1 VGLSVLVVTG
11 ASRGIG
17 AATARLA
24 GRRGHAVAVNYNSSP
39 EAAEKVVG
47 DIEAAGGRAL
57 AISADV
63 STDEGVTSL
72 FKTVDA
78 ELGSVTA
85 LFANA
90 GIIQPN
96 LSITEYD
103 AELLS
108 RIWRVNLTSQFLSCR
123 EAVKRMS
130 TDLGGRGGQIVI
142 MSSAAS
148 RIGNPGT
155 IMAYAA
161 STGGSDTLTIGLAKE
176 VAGQGIRVN
185 GVRPGLIETD
195 IHAGTGDPNRIQN
208 LMDGVPMGRPG
219 SAEEVAE
226 AVVWLLSKSASYM
239 TGAIVDVSGGR

>member
-1 VGLSVLVVTG
+1 MSVLVVTG
-11 ASRGIG
+11 ASQGIG
-17 AATARLA
+17 AATARMA
-24 GRRGHAVAVNYNSSP
+24 ARRGYAVAVNYNSSP
-39 EAAEKVVG
+39 DAANQVVR
-47 DIEAAGGRAL
+47 DIEAGGGRAVS
-57 AISADV
+57 IRADV

-72 FKTVDA
+72 FETVDA
-78 ELGSVTA
+78 ELGPVTA
-85 LFANA
+85 MFANA

-96 LSITEYD
+96 MPITEYD

-130 TDLGGRGGQIVI
+130 TDLGGGGGQIVI

-161 STGGSDTLTIGLAKE
+161 SKGGSDTLTIGLAKE
-176 VAGQGIRVN
+176 VARQGIRVN
-185 GVRPGLIETD
+185 GVRPGLIETG
-195 IHAGTGDPNRIQN
+195 IHAGTGDPDRIQN
-208 LMDGVPMGRPG
+208 LMDGVPMWRPG

-226 AVVWLLSKSASYM
+226 AVLWLCSESASYL

>member
-1 VGLSVLVVTG
+1 MSVLVVTG
-11 ASRGIG
+11 ASQGIG
-17 AATARLA
+17 AATARMA
-24 GRRGHAVAVNYNSSP
+24 ARRGYAVAVNYNSSP
-39 EAAEKVVG
+39 DAANQVVR
-47 DIEAAGGRAL
+47 DIEAGGGRAVS
-57 AISADV
+57 IRADV

-72 FKTVDA
+72 FETVDA
-78 ELGSVTA
+78 ELGPVTA
-85 LFANA
+85 MFANA

-96 LSITEYD
+96 MPITEYD

-130 TDLGGRGGQIVI
+130 TDLGGGGGQIVI

-161 STGGSDTLTIGLAKE
+161 SKGGSDTLTIGLAKE
-176 VAGQGIRVN
+176 VARQGIRVN
-185 GVRPGLIETD
+185 GVRPGLIETG
-195 IHAGTGDPNRIQN
+195 IHAGTGDPDRIQN

-226 AVVWLLSKSASYM
+226 AVLWLCSESASYL